1 MLVMTTISTA
11 YMKRSI
17 ENEDASDSSYDMI
30 RNHRCD
36 LLHNLLSTVDE
47 PLYHLECDNIS
58 VVLLLVAMLM
68 IYFQP
73 SHVNYIA
80 RAYAYACA
88 FAHTQIM
95 HHTTVYIPL
104 SMTIFYC
111 MTVRNDNICVCHCV
125 YMHATFIPVPA
136 PLHVSFI

>member
-11 YMKRSI
+11 YIKHSI

-36 LLHNLLSTVDE
+36 LLHNPLSTVDE

-80 RAYAYACA
+80 CAY
-88 FAHTQIM
+88 TQIM

-125 YMHATFIPVPA
+125 YMHAYFIPVPA